1 MLNFVSDQTL
11 DQIKKHLSKEVEN
24 AERKR
29 HSFFKSNE
37 EYVTSAILERLA
49 TSEWQKSESVKWRVQ
64 VHKTGNHG
72 KTAESE
78 IGADGIIQIAVY
90 DKGGR
95 LLETK
100 GLLFQAKKTTNKDK
114 TKLEEQIQDMKNVA
128 GGKACAVFI
137 YDEESGFFAKGVN
150 EFRFEDL
157 KNRGTNQKLHS
168 FISND
173 FLDCKVGV
181 KGLRF
186 DWRTGELYRPQIEL
200 KAVEPT
206 NIWNA
211 ATIEVRNN
219 Q

>member
-1 MLNFVSDQTL
+1 MLDHVSDQTL
-11 DQIKKHLSKEVEN
+11 DQIKKHLERETES
-24 AERKR
+24 AERNR
-29 HSFFKSNE
+29 YSFFKSNE

-49 TSEWQKSESVKWRVQ
+49 TVEWQRSGGVKWRVQ
-64 VHKTGNHG
+64 VHKTGNSG
-72 KTAESE
+72 ETAESK

-114 TKLEEQIQDMKNVA
+114 IKLEKQIQDMKNVA
-128 GGKACAVFI
+128 GGKACAIFI
-137 YDEESGFFAKGVN
+137 YDEVSGFFAKGVD

-157 KNRGTNQKLHS
+157 NNKITKQKLQS

-181 KGLRF
+181 KGLRY
-186 DWRTGELYRPQIEL
+186 DRRTGELYRPQIES
-200 KAVEPT
+200 KFVEPD
-206 NIWNA
+206 NIRNS
-211 ATIEVRNN
+211 ATIEVQNN